1 MYKRQQQVL
10 SHYVT
15 LPWWVHT
22 ALSVTTGIYI
32 PWLAYGYLQR
42 HSNSRWIRLTS
53 YLLGQTLPRK

>member
-1 MYKRQQQVL
+1 ML